1 MLICTS
7 YDIAG
12 IEVVITIPFGINI
25 NKIIESTTYF
35 QQKRTKFDIINMEAN
50 ESEWWERENIN

>member
-25 NKIIESTTYF
+25 NKIIESTIRNSQITNSF
-35 QQKRTKFDIINMEAN
+35 VVVGHGQ
-50 ESEWWERENIN
+50 